1 MFSEHNDRQT
11 SEVPPSTIPESAEQG
26 QALEAVSWELH
37 SEEMFSL
44 LVGFSRDLSHSPWC
58 HDIFETLEVSF
69 SCLFLWLS
77 VLFTNKITKGN
88 SEGNLIP
95 CSFHNQT

>member
-1 MFSEHNDRQT
+1 MICQT

-44 LVGFSRDLSHSPWC
+44 LAGFIRDLSHSPWC
-58 HDIFETLEVSF
+58 HDIFDTLAEKSAF
-69 SCLFLWLS
+69 PAYSSGLGYWLQ
-77 VLFTNKITKGN
+77 TKLQKVMVM
-88 SEGNLIP
+88 EI
-95 CSFHNQT
+95 